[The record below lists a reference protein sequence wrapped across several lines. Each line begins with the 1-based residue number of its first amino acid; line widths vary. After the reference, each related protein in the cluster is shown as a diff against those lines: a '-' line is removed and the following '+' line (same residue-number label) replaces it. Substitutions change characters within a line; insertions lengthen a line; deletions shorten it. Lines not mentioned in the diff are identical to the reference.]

1 MTIDLVLGLGNP
13 GVEYQG
19 SRHNIGFRVT
29 EKVARRHGVMDWT
42 GAGSCELAVITVGR
56 FVLLTR
62 PLTFMNRSG
71 EAARW
76 LLGEFG
82 LTPESMLVVVDDI
95 DLPLGHLRLRRSGG
109 PGTHNGLR
117 SLAEEVGTGFPRLR
131 VGVRGDEMTGDLADY
146 VLSPFPDDEVG
157 AAEGAVKRAADAV
170 ETALRGGFEA
180 AMNAYNRP
188 PTNDAAGRGLK
199 TPDSTLKT

>member
-13 GVEYQG
+13 GVDYLG
-19 SRHNIGFRVT
+19 TRHNIGFRVI
-29 EKVARRHGVMDWT
+29 EEVARRHGVMDW
-42 GAGSCELAVITVGR
+42 AGGMSCELAVITVGR
-56 FVLLTR
+56 FVLLAR

-95 DLPLGHLRLRRSGG
+95 DLPLGNLRLRRSGG

-117 SLAEEVGTGFPRLR
+117 SLADEVGTGFPRLR

-146 VLSPFPDDEVG
+146 VLSRFRDDEAG

-170 ETALRGGFEA
+170 ETTLRDDFDT
-180 AMNAYNRP
+180 AMNIYNRQ
-188 PTNDAAGRGLK
+188 PTVEK
-199 TPDSTLKT
+199 F